1 MRKGEVV
8 PKRAIYTVLFGDYD
22 ELNELPSEISSDI
35 DAMCFTDDPALTS
48 STWTVVC
55 VQRAVPGD
63 PVRSQRL
70 VKILGNETLANYDET
85 LYVDNSVVLKADP
98 RDVLDNWLRDC
109 DLAMPLHSFHE
120 TLSDEFDAVVEHQ
133 LDSPAR
139 VAEQRAHYSEWFP
152 DAMNSDAIWTAIIAR
167 KNTPAV
173 REFQRIWA
181 TNVLRYSRRDQLS
194 VGVAI
199 ESSHVTVNHVEL
211 DNHDSA
217 LHKWPAVTRRKSEV
231 RNGYFPESTGDVGLL
246 LERSQA
252 ETAHLKEAL
261 YSVWESP
268 SWKLTRPL
276 RAIHKLAL
284 RLFSRS

>member
-1 MRKGEVV
+1 MHKGEVV

-22 ELNELPSEISSDI
+22 VLNELPSRITSDI
-35 DAMCFTDDPALTS
+35 DALCFTDDPALTS

-55 VQRAVPGD
+55 VQPSIPGD
-63 PVRSQRL
+63 PIRSQRL
-70 VKILGNETLANYDET
+70 VKILGNEILANYDET
-85 LYVDNSVVLKADP
+85 LYVDNSVVLNADP
-98 RDVLDNWLRDC
+98 RNVLDDWLRDC

-120 TLSDEFDAVVEHQ
+120 TVADEFDAVVEHQ

-152 DAMNSDAIWTAIIAR
+152 DALNSDAIWTAIIAR
-167 KNTPAV
+167 KNSPAV
-173 REFQRIWA
+173 RDFQMIWA

-199 ESSHVTVNHVEL
+199 ESSHVTVSFIEL
-211 DNHDSA
+211 DNHNSA
-217 LHKWPAVTRRKSEV
+217 LHRWPAVTRRKGEV
-231 RNGYFPESTGDVGLL
+231 RNGYFPESTGDVELL

-252 ETAHLKEAL
+252 EIAHLKEEL
-261 YSVWESP
+261 YAVWGSP

-276 RAIHKLAL
+276 RAIGKLFG
-284 RLFSRS
+284 RLFNRP